1 VISVDPLTKVALGHR
16 ALHLGVADAGHIV
29 ALSKEGVGSLLGPD
43 HLSVTTF
50 DVASHSKGVAISPA
64 GDLLAVLENDALAL
78 IRLPEFIDL
87 HRIDQTIE
95 SCRFSPS
102 GRSLWCAVRVS
113 GEMAALEIRETKNW
127 QVVARVEVPD
137 PFEDSG
143 LMLFH
148 YPNEDRVV
156 LWVAAGQDGQCLYW
170 GHYNGSKLTV
180 EPFPDLTDTTP
191 PGFDCSGERF
201 LVVSGDSVRLYQYPA
216 GPELGRMIWPF
227 DDDPPGETVA
237 FVGAEHALIHSG
249 DGNLFLIDL
258 RQMLIADEIRV
269 RGHEPRPV
277 DELYPNLRGEGGLC
291 SDLSTFVPL
300 PAGGF
305 LSVHCQPPLKSITDW
320 RDQLLKW
327 KVPHDVQNRTLR
339 P

>member
-1 VISVDPLTKVALGHR
+1 MISVDPLTKVALGHR
-16 ALHLGVADAGHIV
+16 ALHLAVADAGHIV
-29 ALSKEGVGSLLGPD
+29 ALSKEGVGSLFGPD
-43 HLSVTTF
+43 HLAITTF
-50 DVASHSKGVAISPA
+50 DVASHSNGVAISPA
-64 GDLLAVLENDALAL
+64 GDLLAVLEDDALAL

-102 GRSLWCAVRVS
+102 GRSLWSAFHVS
-113 GEMAALEIRETKNW
+113 GETAALEIRETKNW
-127 QVVARVEVPD
+127 QFVARAEVPD
-137 PFEDSG
+137 PFEDSS
-143 LMLFH
+143 LMLFR
-148 YPNEDRVV
+148 YPSEDRVV

-180 EPFPDLTDTTP
+180 EQFPDLTDTTP
-191 PGFDCSGERF
+191 PGFDRSGERF
-201 LVVSGDSVRLYQYPA
+201 LVVSGDSVRHYQYPA

-227 DDDPPGETVA
+227 DGDPPGETVS

-249 DGNLFLIDL
+249 EGNLFLIDL
-258 RQMLIADEIRV
+258 RQMRIADEIRV

-300 PAGGF
+300 TSGGF
-305 LSVHCQPPLKSITDW
+305 LSVHCQLPLKSITDW
-320 RDQLLKW
+320 RDQLLTW
-327 KVPHDVQNRTLR
+327 RLR
-339 P
+339 RIADSR